1 MTTTTTSQRSDPTF
15 LNIIHGSTHFL
26 GPRRQPASS
35 TCCPS
40 TFAHDSEINRVQ
52 RQTAFLHGCQPGRTT
67 TQGRQDRRERGMRET
82 SRVHSWNDENQ
93 AHPWQQKR
101 SIPHPTPKFSLR
113 AKPFPLPLCTQVNQ
127 SINDSDK
134 LPPDSHRTDGAPHQT
149 PLSRSPQPCPLRAEQ
164 PQDSTRRDERK
175 PSKAKR
181 VERDRITNKGQKQTE
196 RPATPLPSQRV
207 QLEQTNEKI
216 EGKAY

>member
-93 AHPWQQKR
+93 A
-101 SIPHPTPKFSLR
+101 
-113 AKPFPLPLCTQVNQ
+113 Q
-127 SINDSDK
+127 SINQSTTATNSLQTAIEQTARLIK
-134 LPPDSHRTDGAPHQT
+134 LPLVDPRNHVRFEPSSRKT
-149 PLSRSPQPCPLRAEQ
+149 PPVETKGSR
-164 PQDSTRRDERK
+164 RK
-175 PSKAKR
+175 RKESK
-181 VERDRITNKGQKQTE
+181 ETE
-196 RPATPLPSQRV
+196 
-207 QLEQTNEKI
+207 
-216 EGKAY
+216 